1 MLSYQSKIFLCYLQ
15 DILKDNGVLICPSY
29 FRTASF
35 PQTMLF
41 EINNCIY
48 SSLANITGL
57 PSTHIP
63 MGMDKNGLP
72 IGFQVINKL
81 ISYFSNH
88 IFRIS
93 IFVKFIFNF
102 VSGNICS

>member
-1 MLSYQSKIFLCYLQ
+1 MI
-15 DILKDNGVLICPSY
+15 
-29 FRTASF
+29 
-35 PQTMLF
+35 F

-63 MGMDKNGLP
+63 MGMDKNRLP

-81 ISYFSNH
+81 ISFSNM
-88 IFRIS
+88 F
-93 IFVKFIFNF
+93 F
-102 VSGNICS
+102 

>member
-1 MLSYQSKIFLCYLQ
+1 MI
-15 DILKDNGVLICPSY
+15 
-29 FRTASF
+29 
-35 PQTMLF
+35 F

-72 IGFQVINKL
+72 IGFQVINIL
-81 ISYFSNH
+81 FIN
-88 IFRIS
+88 
-93 IFVKFIFNF
+93 KFI
-102 VSGNICS
+102 NINLIL